1 MTSGSVSMDFDGMNA
16 RNIKS
21 FANMNA
27 FTGLSALN
35 DETAR
40 IRDKKKKAQECLM
53 NNMISREDNLSK
65 KANVKQQITDNDCIR
80 SHTKNNDS

>member
-40 IRDKKKKAQECLM
+40 IRDKKKESTRMFNEQYDFQRRQF
-53 NNMISREDNLSK
+53 IK
-65 KANVKQQITDNDCIR
+65 K
-80 SHTKNNDS
+80 S